1 MWRPIKI
8 SFTLTSPQASS
19 KTVIMHNSTKP
30 GTSNSQGHPRL
41 SSYTILVSNFS
52 RTTTRTQICWIPPA
66 KSRPHGRQLP
76 RALLFRT
83 NGPRHKNASG
93 LHYLCRKLQPPDLSQ
108 PRPRR
113 YTRTTATSTA
123 HSTGLPD
130 HGYSLPRRLQHTPS
144 LL

>member
-1 MWRPIKI
+1 MLRPIKI

-30 GTSNSQGHPRL
+30 GTSNSQGHPQH
-41 SSYTILVSNFS
+41 SSYTISVSNFS
-52 RTTTRTQICWIPPA
+52 RTTTRTQICRIPPA
-66 KSRPHGRQLP
+66 QSRPHGHQLP
-76 RALLFRT
+76 RALFH
-83 NGPRHKNASG
+83 HKNASG
-93 LHYLCRKLQPPDLSQ
+93 LHYLCRKLQPPDLSR
-108 PRPRR
+108 PRPCR

-130 HGYSLPRRLQHTPS
+130 HGYSLPRRLQHSPS